1 MSETKGQPV
10 YVVGVGMTRFTKPGT
25 SKVDYPAL
33 VKEAVVSA
41 LSDCRVP
48 YEKVEQACVGYV
60 YGDSTCG
67 QRALYGV
74 GMTGIP
80 VYNVNNN
87 CSSGSTALTLAYQM
101 VKGGLSD
108 CVLAVGFE
116 KMEKGSL
123 TSKYR
128 DRANPLDKHMKVKKY
143 CNLYSHISFFS
154 EFF

>member
-1 MSETKGQPV
+1 MSVTKSQPV

-33 VKEAVVSA
+33 VKEAVVAA

-128 DRANPLDKHMKVKKY
+128 DRANPLDKHMKVKQCY
-143 CNLYSHISFFS
+143 N
-154 EFF
+154 